1 MKVRPLHD
9 WTIIKR
15 HAPKEISAGG
25 IIIPD
30 AALDIPAEGT
40 VVAIGPGR
48 YQKEPGKKEKFTPT
62 TLKSGQRVYFM
73 EYSTQEI
80 ELDGKEVIFIREE
93 DILGT
98 LEDDK
103 QLMVK
108 ESHPLEVKREQ
119 PLVPH
124 GKAATIPLT
133 PPSEKKVKKKK
144 PAAKKKPFAKKKQ
157 VKKEKAV
164 SKTRKPVT
172 KTKAKSKKATKKKTT
187 KPVKKVASKKTSE
200 KTVKKPL
207 KKKTASGTK
216 KKTKTAKKSVK
227 RVAQKPAK
235 GKKVAPKKKS
245 VKVSRKKKR

>member
-15 HAPKEISAGG
+15 HEPKEISTGG
-25 IIIPD
+25 IIIPASARD
-30 AALDIPAEGT
+30 MPTEGT
-40 VVAIGPGR
+40 VVSIGPGR
-48 YQKEPGKKEKFTPT
+48 YQKEPGKKEKYTPT
-62 TLKSGQRVYFM
+62 TLKPGQRVYFM

-108 ESHPLEVKREQ
+108 KSHPLEVKREQ
-119 PLVPH
+119 PLVAH
-124 GKAATIPLT
+124 GTAATIPLT

-144 PAAKKKPFAKKKQ
+144 PAAKKKPVAKKKR
-157 VKKEKAV
+157 VKKEKAI

-172 KTKAKSKKATKKKTT
+172 KTKAKAKKATKKKTI
-187 KPVKKVASKKTSE
+187 KPAKKVASKKTS
-200 KTVKKPL
+200 KKI
-207 KKKTASGTK
+207 ASGTK

-227 RVAQKPAK
+227 RVTQKSVK
-235 GKKVAPKKKS
+235 GKKTTPKKKS

>member
-40 VVAIGPGR
+40 VVAIGPGH
-48 YQKEPGKKEKFTPT
+48 YKKEPGKKEKFTPT
-62 TLKSGQRVYFM
+62 TLKPGQRVYFM
-73 EYSTQEI
+73 GYATQEI
-80 ELDGKEVIFIREE
+80 ELDGREVIFIREE

-98 LEDDK
+98 FEDDK

-108 ESHPLEVKREQ
+108 EPHPLEAKREQ

-124 GKAATIPLT
+124 GAPATLPLT
-133 PPSEKKVKKKK
+133 PPSEKKSKKKK
-144 PAAKKKPFAKKKQ
+144 PAPKKKPETKKKR

-164 SKTRKPVT
+164 TKTSKPAP
-172 KTKAKSKKATKKKTT
+172 KTKAKKKTTKKKTT
-187 KPVKKVASKKTSE
+187 TPTKKVASKKT
-200 KTVKKPL
+200 
-207 KKKTASGTK
+207 AAGTK

-227 RVAQKPAK
+227 RVAQKSVK
-235 GKKVAPKKKS
+235 GKKATPKKKS